1 MSFPF
6 TQCISG
12 ITIPAGSFINTT
24 FVVAAYQSGL
34 SVGQLSPNPN
44 PPNYS
49 LGGVSNLDNSGAST
63 TAIEFLLDYSNTNY
77 PPPYYFVYGS
87 EDENIWLN
95 SINPATGGN
104 QFTSSNVTTQISKQ
118 SQPDA
123 PIAALFYYAPK
134 SYLYVAA
141 SNGNLYWYSV
151 TWSNGVPILSYVGS
165 NTSYT
170 GQYAVSLTFL
180 PANTVS
186 DYDCLLLGG
195 VSEATGVI
203 FNAANPSSTP
213 CLYSVYTNYQY
224 GYGSADLPTYMSDAY
239 PILPS
244 AVCRVP
250 NGLYLVSQMTGPG
263 GQLFFSPYGSGVLNS
278 AGYLIGFDAQNPP
291 IWIPPSDQII
301 LSLAYSPNAGQA
313 DGSNYPDG
321 AIFIATAPVSPPNP
335 DNSSV
340 GSMWV
345 CDVSTNK
352 VGESAQVDGCI
363 LGSPW
368 ATIADANLNYLCATG
383 ASGVFRGT
391 LASYNPSTIPEF
403 GMLVPNEVV
412 SGVHH
417 EWLSDLVSGAALVF
431 GLVTGDPVAVGWAT
445 TGIVAGVVDSKTG
458 Y

>member
-1 MSFPF
+1 MSFPY

-24 FVVAAYQSGL
+24 FVVAAYQSGI
-34 SVGQLSPNPN
+34 SVGQFTPNPI
-44 PPNYS
+44 PPNYT

-95 SINPATGGN
+95 SINPATGSN
-104 QFTSSNVTTQISKQ
+104 QFTSSNVTTQISKH

-123 PIAALFYYAPK
+123 PIAAFFYYVPK

-151 TWSNGVPILSYVGS
+151 TWSNGVPSLSYVGS

-224 GYGSADLPTYMSDAY
+224 GAADMSDAY

-263 GQLFFSPYGSGVLNS
+263 GQLFFSPYGSGVLNG

-321 AIFIATAPVSPPNP
+321 AVFIATAPSNP
-335 DNSSV
+335 GNSSM

-345 CDVSTNK
+345 CDVNTNR
-352 VGESAQVDGCI
+352 VGNAAQQSQSI
-363 LGSPW
+363 SGSPW

-383 ASGVFRGT
+383 SSGVFHST
-391 LASYNPSTIPEF
+391 LAAYSPSSSIPEN
-403 GMLVPNEVV
+403 GMLVANDPT
-412 SGVHH
+412 SGVHR
-417 EWLSDLVSGAALVF
+417 EWISDIVSAAALVF
-431 GLVTGDPVAVGWAT
+431 GVVTDDPVAVGWAI
-445 TGIVAGVVDSKTG
+445 TGIVAGAVDSKTG